1 VQLAARDGRVGEG
14 NESYAKKDDRS
25 LNMLTKYSDRN
36 KMGSV
41 SEQ

>member
-1 VQLAARDGRVGEG
+1 VLLAARAGRVGEG
-14 NESYAKKDDRS
+14 NESYAKKDDLF
-25 LNMLTKYSDRN
+25 LNIFVKYSDRN